1 MAARHTTV
9 SWGEQ
14 PLAKSFNSILMGAA
28 GTGVADGPIVTDQ
41 LYWHVDA
48 ANSSSYS
55 GSGTTWTDL
64 INSQN
69 ATLVNTPTYSS
80 SSANGGGAFFFNG
93 TDEYATTS
101 FNTNYDAFSVSAW
114 IKPSDQPQSN
124 DQHAIVNSFES
135 NSSEWWSLSTVN
147 TGRGKP
153 SWIIDNNSSKIDLV
167 GDNESPDSWQ
177 MLTGTRSGAT
187 MKLYLNT
194 SALKTST
201 SLNGSTILGVEPF
214 WIASRSTGYGEQ
226 YKGYISDIKVYRKA
240 LSSSEVTQN
249 YNALKDRY
257 GL

>member
-1 MAARHTTV
+1 
-9 SWGEQ
+9 
-14 PLAKSFNSILMGAA
+14 LANSFKTIFQGAA
-28 GTGVADGPIVTDQ
+28 GSVETDGPIVTDQ

-48 ANSSSYS
+48 SKSSSYS

-64 INSQN
+64 ISGQN
-69 ATLVNTPTYSS
+69 ATLVNGPTYSKS
-80 SSANGGGAFFFNG
+80 GTYSGGAFFFNG

-101 FNTNYDAFSVSAW
+101 FNKNHNAFSVSAW
-114 IKPSDQPQSN
+114 IKPSTQTASGP
-124 DQHAIVNSFES
+124 HAIVNSFED
-135 NSSEWWSLSTVN
+135 NSAEWWSLEVQGN
-147 TGRGKP
+147 DRGKP
-153 SWIIDNNSSKIDLV
+153 EWVIDNNSAKITLLAD
-167 GDNESPDSWQ
+167 DESPDSWQ
-177 MLTGTRSGAT
+177 MITGTRSGAT